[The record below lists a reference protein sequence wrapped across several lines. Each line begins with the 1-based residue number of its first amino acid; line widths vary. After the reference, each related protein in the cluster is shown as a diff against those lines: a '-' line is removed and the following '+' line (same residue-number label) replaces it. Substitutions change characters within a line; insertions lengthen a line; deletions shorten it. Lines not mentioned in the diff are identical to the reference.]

1 MSEPSKPAQTA
12 VPSLVARLAAVEAAV
27 SRIPKTGFNERQ
39 NYHYVTESDVMDCIR
54 STLAAQG
61 VIIRHDV
68 AEMKSE
74 WRDTKSGG
82 AMQWV
87 SVKLTFTAHADN
99 GETLDLGCM
108 WGQGTDSAEKAI
120 YKAVTGAVKYKLLK
134 QFLMSSGDDPEAEK
148 KPIHQERRPDRR
160 DPPTQRGPAGADVGG
175 PTTLPNYGPAKGA
188 PIRDA
193 KPEHLQVYLDGA
205 RKNLADPEKKRFH
218 AQDSA
223 LIGAIEAELTR
234 QRGAANSPKSSESS
248 LPAVAK
254 DTFSVAKELISQA
267 ATGEQVDKILNRAGP
282 KVSTEEFAQLTS
294 AGKARKAAL
303 VSPTLPRDPPLRSGW
318 DGDSAQDGASER
330 VPGGEG

>member
-1 MSEPSKPAQTA
+1 MSDPSKPAQTTA
-12 VPSLVARLAAVEAAV
+12 TSIVARLAAVEAAV

-87 SVKLTFTAHADN
+87 SVRLTFTAHADN

-148 KPIHQERRPDRR
+148 KPIHRERGTEQRPEPRAER
-160 DPPTQRGPAGADVGG
+160 PSGA
-175 PTTLPNYGPAKGA
+175 PTTLPDRFGPAKGA
-188 PIRDA
+188 PIHGA
-193 KPEHLQVYLDGA
+193 KMEHLESYLNAALKSVEDPTKERWKA
-205 RKNLADPEKKRFH
+205 SNQALAD
-218 AQDSA
+218 A
-223 LIGAIEAELTR
+223 IGAELAR
-234 QRGAANSPKSSESS
+234 QRGAVNSPKSSESS
-248 LPAVAK
+248 PPKKPAIVDQQEGESEEHAKQRVAGVFYAQAVRLGK
-254 DTFSVAKELISQA
+254 DHGWEQA
-267 ATGEQVDKILNRAGP
+267 DVGKWLKSARGRGGKGEV
-282 KVSTEEFAQLTS
+282 TEEDVAIFLRHLAPPD
-294 AGKARKAAL
+294 A
-303 VSPTLPRDPPLRSGW
+303 PPDPPRT
-318 DGDSAQDGASER
+318 
-330 VPGGEG
+330 PGEKG